1 MIQGGLRKVIKKL
14 LILTF
19 SGMLQLH
26 KIEFCLYILLAFKS
40 NFEDNILNSELQMKL
55 CHFESS

>member
-1 MIQGGLRKVIKKL
+1 MIQGGPSKVIKKL

-40 NFEDNILNSELQMKL
+40 NFEDNNP
-55 CHFESS
+55 